1 MSFVVF
7 SVGVLVG
14 ALVCFGM
21 RWFFFKSKHSLFCW
35 CLDVWHGIVF
45 VAFMLVSVMFFAGFV
60 RWLISCFLLNFIDY
74 GCCMFCL
81 FYCLSSVLCWIVVVA
96 LIGVLVSWLVR
107 WLVRCFFQTTIL
119 ITVVFCFWLLSM
131 LYLVFFLVWCFD
143 LILFYWTI

>member
-1 MSFVVF
+1 MLFL
-7 SVGVLVG
+7 VLVCWLVLWY
-14 ALVCFGM
+14 ALVCVG
-21 RWFFFKSKHSLFCW
+21 FFLN
-35 CLDVWHGIVF
+35 LNIR
-45 VAFMLVSVMFFAGFV
+45 FFADALMFGTG
-60 RWLISCFLLNFIDY
+60 LFLLLSCWFLLCSLLVLFVGWSVVFFYFIDY
-74 GCCMFCL
+74 SCCMFRL